1 MHLPQFHLAYITH
14 HTYMLNAGQWLY
26 MRLSEQTVELSI
38 AMENVSDI
46 FEVYST
52 VEQLATQSH
61 ATFVEGPSQ
70 YLLLR
75 QHWQVWLN
83 LCQAWLNLCQAV
95 PLLRVESSRHACLC
109 PWKSLV
115 VVRF

>member
-61 ATFVEGPSQ
+61 ATFVEG
-70 YLLLR
+70 LR
-75 QHWQVWLN
+75 MGLKHIVHMYMVLTIEWSN
-83 LCQAWLNLCQAV
+83 TSENT
-95 PLLRVESSRHACLC
+95 SRGIS
-109 PWKSLV
+109 KSNCNGLHV
-115 VVRF
+115 KKQGI